1 MHTCSCQFVP
11 PFVLDGLKASKDS
24 AVAGRVQASQKES
37 EQLRKRRASGRRTA
51 KKAKGNAAQS
61 LSAVSV
67 AAATAPPAGTGG
79 REVYDCGQQWVQ
91 RVSLARGEG
100 DPATVDSDVNYAY
113 RFAGDVR
120 DVYLDRFERAS
131 IDNLDMN
138 LVLNVHYGTN
148 FMNAFWDGDE
158 MTFGDGDGVI
168 FSSFAASLDVVAHEL
183 THGVVQNTANLIYQ
197 DQPGALNEHFAD
209 VFGTVITYFVD
220 GKTNWL
226 IGDEIMG
233 SQLYGEALRSMKAPG
248 TAYDNPYFGKDPQPD
263 HMSNIYTGG
272 ADNGGVH
279 INSGILNKAFYLAAT
294 DLGVDVAA
302 GIWYRSLQLLW
313 SNAQFADAAAMMAES
328 ARAHTKAGLAPTGS
342 AQSVRSAFR
351 AVGL

>member
-11 PFVLDGLKASKDS
+11 PFVLDGLKASDDS
-24 AVAGRVQASQKES
+24 SIADRVQQSLKES
-37 EQLRKRRASGRRTA
+37 DQLRKRRASEPRTA
-51 KKAKGNAAQS
+51 RKSKPSATQS
-61 LSAVSV
+61 LSAV
-67 AAATAPPAGTGG
+67 ALATPSPPPAATGG
-79 REVYDCGQQWVQ
+79 REVYDCGGQWVQ

-100 DPATVDSDVNYAY
+100 DPATVDSDVNDAY

-120 DVYLDRFERAS
+120 DVYLAHFERAS

-138 LVLNVHYGTN
+138 LVLNVHFGTG

-158 MTFGDGDGVI
+158 MTFGDGDGQI
-168 FSSFAASLDVVAHEL
+168 FSSFAASLDVVGHEL
-183 THGVVQNTANLIYQ
+183 THGVVQYNANLIYQ

-209 VFGTVITYFVD
+209 VFGTVISYFVD
-220 GKTNWL
+220 GETNWL

-233 SQLYGEALRSMKAPG
+233 PLLYGEALRSMKAPG

-263 HMSNIYTGG
+263 HMSHIYTGN

-279 INSGILNKAFYLAAT
+279 INSGIVNKAFYLAAI

-328 ARAHTKAGLAPTGS
+328 ARAHTKAGLAPVGA
-342 AQSVRSAFR
+342 AQSVRAAFR